1 MDTSCSDCTPALVTQ
16 KSQEARLFPHRQLF
30 QVKTREHRAQ
40 GVSGIIQLFS
50 SLHRITINFLLINGA
65 MSDLKRV
72 CRQAWQRISRTYR
85 LTTFEHLP
93 PVLVF
98 MLLMIMVA

>member
-1 MDTSCSDCTPALVTQ
+1 M
-16 KSQEARLFPHRQLF
+16 
-30 QVKTREHRAQ
+30 KTRQHRAQ
-40 GVSGIIQLFS
+40 GVCGIIQLFP
-50 SLHRITINFLLINGA
+50 SLHRLTINFLLMHGA

-98 MLLMIMVA
+98 MLLMIVVA